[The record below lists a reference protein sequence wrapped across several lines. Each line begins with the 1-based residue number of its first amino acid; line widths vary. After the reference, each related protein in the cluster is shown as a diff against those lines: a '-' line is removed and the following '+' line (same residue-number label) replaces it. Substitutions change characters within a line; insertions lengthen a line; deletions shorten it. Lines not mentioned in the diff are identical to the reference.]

1 MATTKTAAPS
11 GCSITRNGDKFTL
24 TWKIKAKNSKDGQK
38 RRHFINGKKSNP
50 VSISKTAT
58 KTSITTSKY
67 PLSTVTIQIQ
77 DNQDGKKTTASNWA
91 GATFT
96 MKRPPKS
103 IANISLSNDFWN
115 VCNVSYTH
123 SGNAFS
129 NDDKYGYIHTERQT
143 VLQKEGTTL
152 KESDWKK
159 NDGTAGIDILK
170 KEANS
175 FTKQEAS
182 LTISKNIAYARKF
195 RFRIKAKKGYTTK
208 KAKNAWVECVH
219 YYSIPYTAQI
229 KEAKISKTTSGGIDC
244 SVKWYSP
251 DSTFHPIDYTTL
263 QYGIAVPGINLSCP
277 SDISWNDRPT
287 VKDTKT
293 IKDKDGNWVRKEDG
307 DLFHIDTTLDPD
319 YCLFVRVKNTHDMN
333 SSYSV
338 PKMATGIITPL
349 YPPVINGITPD
360 YTTNRVSFNVS
371 NESSVPDS
379 YIAIVFKSI
388 KNGES
393 TEQIVGVLPKG
404 VSETTIQ
411 CPNLEDFDEWSFG
424 AFAFVGDVGIYS
436 LTEDSSVVSGKKY
449 YTRTGSE
456 TDVATVIDS
465 PSGNPHELGYYEKYY
480 EEDKYFLSEDLEV
493 NPNTTYYDVV
503 LATPYEYTLVA
514 NPTGNPHSL
523 GYYEFVPNA
532 STDIS
537 YTMDQ
542 TTVTYSVYEIP
553 NIKMQS
559 NIVWQDGDIPRA
571 PANVKAVSS
580 GENVALVTWDWAW
593 KSADIAELSWSDHED
608 AWEST
613 NQPETYRIPN
623 THSGKWYIYGLEA
636 GVTWYIKVRLIKA
649 TENGEN
655 QGPWGSAEPLDM
667 TSAPNRPVL
676 ECSKAAV
683 SIKDSFTLSWDYI
696 STDGTDQKDAML
708 TNVTVSDSGEIIYG
722 TDVNKQ
728 ILTNRTI
735 DLTPEELEWSTGERH
750 GFVLSVI
757 SESNRISEKSDPVWI
772 TVADPIS
779 CTVTNTS
786 FKKRPLYS
794 ITTDTEIDENQS
806 YYTLSATEVTEPD
819 INDISV
825 YYELVDGSYILT
837 DDGVIDDEKTY
848 YTVIG
853 TLVNEP
859 SSSSLSDY
867 YIKAEVN
874 ILDELPLTLSAI
886 VTGGSETGKYNNIL
900 IERASAYFVDRPD
913 ETTYQGYEG
922 ETVYSNSFEELSN
935 VTINQSD
942 LIGYLD
948 DTAFYYLTVSSYD
961 DLGQSDIADPILFMV
976 NWAHQATVPSAN
988 VEFDSTY
995 NVMKITPSIDPEK
1008 YQEGDTFDIYR
1019 LSIDKP
1025 VLIVKGGQFNDQG
1038 IGETYV
1044 DPYPTIGRYGGH
1056 RVVTVT
1062 ANGDFISNDEE
1073 SDMAWTDLDE
1083 DDGDI
1088 FNSDF
1093 SIINYKEGIF
1103 EILYNA
1109 DLSTDWKKD
1118 FRETRYLGG
1127 HIQGDWNDG
1136 VSRTSTIN
1144 SVMLREDNF
1153 LSIQDF
1159 RRLAEY
1165 TGICHVR
1172 TLDGSNYYAD
1182 IQVNESVPYDD
1193 NPLNSYT
1200 FKLTRVD
1207 SDGYDGIEL
1216 SEWNKIIGA

>member
-1 MATTKTAAPS
+1 MANKKTTAPS
-11 GCSITRNGDKFTL
+11 GCQITRNGDKFTL
-24 TWKIKAKNSKDGQK
+24 TWKIAAKDSKDGQK
-38 RRHFINGKKSNP
+38 RRHFINGKEGST
-50 VSISKTAT
+50 VSIGKAAT

-67 PLSTVTIQIQ
+67 PLKTVTIQIQ
-77 DNQDGKKTTASNWA
+77 DNQGGTKTASSWA

-96 MKRPPKS
+96 TKKPPKNTAS
-103 IANISLSNDFWN
+103 MSLSNDYWN
-115 VCNVSYTH
+115 VCNVTYSH
-123 SGNAFS
+123 GGNAFS

-152 KESDWKK
+152 KDSDWKK
-159 NDGTAGIDILK
+159 NDGTSGIDILK
-170 KEANS
+170 KEANTFS
-175 FTKQEAS
+175 KQEAS
-182 LTISKNIAYARKF
+182 LTISKNVAYARKY
-195 RFRIKAKKGYTTK
+195 RFRIKSKRGYATK
-208 KAKNAWVECVH
+208 KAKDAWVQCVH
-219 YYSIPYTAQI
+219 YYSIPYTAQVR
-229 KEAKISKTTSGGIDC
+229 EAKISKKASGGIDC
-244 SVKWYSP
+244 SVQWYSP

-263 QYGIAVPGINLSCP
+263 QYGIAIPGVNLSCP
-277 SDISWNDRPT
+277 ADISWNDRPA

-293 IKDKDGNWVRKEDG
+293 VKDKNGNWVKKEDG

-319 YCLFVRVKNTHDMN
+319 YCLFVRVRNTHDMN

-338 PKMATGIITPL
+338 PVMATGIVTALNSPK
-349 YPPVINGITPD
+349 VNGITPD
-360 YTTNRVSFNVS
+360 YTTNRVSFNIDNNS
-371 NESSVPDS
+371 AVPDS
-379 YIAIVFKSI
+379 RIAILFKSI

-393 TEQIVGVLPKG
+393 KEQIIGIIPSG
-404 VSETTIQ
+404 VSEITVQ
-411 CPNLEDFDEWSFG
+411 CPDLNEPDEWSFG
-424 AFAFVGDVGIYS
+424 VFAFVGDAGIYS
-436 LTEDSSVVSGKKY
+436 LTEDTTVVSGKKY

-456 TDVATVIDS
+456 AVATVIQN
-465 PSGNPHELGYYEKYY
+465 PTGNPHTSEYYEKY
-480 EEDKYFLSEDLEV
+480 DDVDDYFISEDTEV
-493 NPNTTYYDVV
+493 NPNTTYYNVTPAV
-503 LATPYEYTLVA
+503 PYEYTLVS
-514 NPTGNPHSL
+514 NPSASGLSI
-523 GYYEFVPNA
+523 YYEFIPNV

-537 YTMDQ
+537 YNIGQ
-542 TTVTYSVYEIP
+542 TVVTYSTYEIP

-559 NIVWQDGDIPRA
+559 NVVWQDGDIPRA
-571 PANVKAVSS
+571 PANVKAVTVR
-580 GENVALVTWDWAW
+580 ENVALVTWDWAW

-613 NQPETYRIPN
+613 NQPEMYRIPN
-623 THSGKWYIYGLEA
+623 THSGKWFIYGLES
-636 GVTWYIKVRLIKA
+636 GVTWYIKVRLIKTTA
-649 TENGEN
+649 NGEN

-667 TSAPNRPVL
+667 TSAPNKPIL
-676 ECSKAAV
+676 ECSKTAV
-683 SIKDSFTLSWDYI
+683 SINDSFTLSWDYI

-708 TNVTVSDSGEIIYG
+708 TNVTLSEQGEIVYG
-722 TDVNKQ
+722 TDVNKD
-728 ILTNRTI
+728 ILTSRSI
-735 DLTPEELEWSTGERH
+735 DLTPQELEWTTGERH

-757 SESNRISEKSDPVWI
+757 SESNRISEKSDPVWV

-779 CTVTNTS
+779 CAITSTS
-786 FKKRPLYS
+786 FKKRLLYTL
-794 ITTDTEIDENQS
+794 TTDAEVSENQN
-806 YYTLSATEVTEPD
+806 YYTLSATEVQNPD
-819 INDISV
+819 VNDIST
-825 YYELVDGSYILT
+825 YYELSNGIYILT
-837 DDGVIDDEKTY
+837 DDGIIDEEKTY

-853 TLVNEP
+853 TLVNNP
-859 SSSSLSDY
+859 SSASLGSY
-867 YIKAEVN
+867 YIRVEVN
-874 ILDELPLTLSAI
+874 ILDELPLTLSAT

-900 IERASAYFVDRPD
+900 IERASSYFVDRPD

-922 ETVYSNSFEELSN
+922 ETIYSDVFEDLTN
-935 VTINQSD
+935 VTISQSD
-942 LIGYLD
+942 LVGYLD
-948 DTAFYYLTVSSYD
+948 DTALYYLTVSSFD
-961 DLGQSDIADPILFMV
+961 DLGQEDIADPILFMV
-976 NWAHQATVPSAN
+976 NWAHQATVPTAT

-1025 VLIVKGGQFNDQG
+1025 VLIVKGGTFNSQG
-1038 IGETYV
+1038 VGETYV

-1073 SDMAWTDLDE
+1073 SDMAWTDLDADE
-1083 DDGDI
+1083 GDI

-1093 SIINYKEGIF
+1093 SIINYRGGMF

-1118 FRETRYLGG
+1118 FRETKYLGG

-1165 TGICHVR
+1165 AGICHVR

-1182 IQVNESVPYDD
+1182 IQVNESIPYDD

-1200 FKLTRVD
+1200 FKLTRID
-1207 SDGYDGIEL
+1207 SDGYDGISL
-1216 SEWNKIIGA
+1216 SEWNKLIGA